1 MCGRPSQGS
10 GIGAGAGQRL
20 LTSPSVTCVPGV
32 SAFVRRRPRET
43 TDKPR
48 AGIVDSETVTRDRMK
63 SVILVADDDRV
74 TRAMVSSWLVGAGY
88 DVIAAPDGEQALAL
102 ALEHGPD
109 LLLVDVTMPGRDGY
123 DVCRAIQA
131 QSGAPPPVIFLTA
144 HSQTNARV
152 AGLDAGAVD
161 YIVKPFANEE
171 LVARVRAALRTKAVH
186 DGLAET
192 AARDG
197 LTGLFNRRAL
207 DDRAVQS
214 VALAQR
220 HGRPFSC
227 LLLDID
233 HFKRVNDTYGHAA
246 GDEVLCEVARRIC
259 DSARITDVVGRYGG
273 EEFVVLL
280 SETLGDAAV
289 IAADRIRA
297 RLSDSPIETGETSIP
312 IRASIGVAAWHD
324 TMRTPADL
332 YAAADQA
339 LYRAK
344 DLGRDR
350 TELYNPHA
358 ARA

>member
-1 MCGRPSQGS
+1 M
-10 GIGAGAGQRL
+10 
-20 LTSPSVTCVPGV
+20 TPGN
-32 SAFVRRRPRET
+32 R
-43 TDKPR
+43 
-48 AGIVDSETVTRDRMK
+48 K

-74 TRAMVSSWLVGAGY
+74 TRAMVSAWLVGAGY
-88 DVIAAPDGEQALAL
+88 DVIAATDGDQALEL
-102 ALEHGPD
+102 AGKHSPD

-131 QSGAPPPVIFLTA
+131 ESSAPPPVIFLTA
-144 HSQTNARV
+144 HGQTNARV

-197 LTGLFNRRAL
+197 LTGLFNRRGL
-207 DDRAVQS
+207 DACAAQA
-214 VALAQR
+214 VALARR
-220 HGRPFSC
+220 HSRPFSC

-233 HFKRVNDTYGHAA
+233 HFKLVNDTYGHAV
-246 GDEVLCEVARRIC
+246 GDGVLREAARRIREH
-259 DSARITDVVGRYGG
+259 SRITDTVGRYGG
-273 EEFVVLL
+273 EEFVVLQP
-280 SETLGDAAV
+280 ETNVHEAV
-289 IAADRIRA
+289 AAADKLRA
-297 RLSDSPIETGETSIP
+297 CLGSTPVAAGSASIP
-312 IRASIGVAAWHD
+312 IRASIGVAAWSAM
-324 TMRTPADL
+324 MRSAADL

-350 TELYNPHA
+350 TVLYRPPA
-358 ARA
+358 TRP